1 MRSLL
6 LSLII
11 LALLFPAVH
20 GSVVQ
25 EQWYVSVNPSQVQ
38 LIVGPTN
45 SSYII
50 TLLQGAKKAVYIE
63 VYVLTYSEVA
73 KTLEDLASRGVQVY
87 LVLSANV
94 YGGVPSTEK
103 KLVQEMQASGVN
115 VTFLGGFKYVHS
127 KVFVIDNETVIL
139 GSINPTYSGLRKD
152 LGVGL
157 VIHNSTIAKAFA
169 SVILSDYYGAPVNNV
184 SLPGMVVS
192 PINSYS
198 YLKDLLSQPGTVY
211 LALEEVYQD
220 SGLVGYISSHSG
232 VVGVANRGDAIGELG
247 LKQMDN
253 VTAKVIVVGDYVYV
267 GSINLS
273 HSSVF
278 NNRELGI
285 IIKDPQLAAQLKSL
299 ISAWAGQVQ
308 GPTTVS
314 SSSGHSGLPGYV
326 IVIIVIAII
335 LLVVALLLRY

>member
-11 LALLFPAVH
+11 LASLFLAVH
-20 GSVVQ
+20 GSVVE

-63 VYVLTYSEVA
+63 VYELTYSELA

-103 KLVQEMQASGVN
+103 ELVQEMEASGVN
-115 VTFLGGFKYVHS
+115 VTFLSGFNYVHS

-152 LGVGL
+152 LGVDL
-157 VIHNSTIAKAFA
+157 VIHNSTIAEAFA
-169 SVILSDYYGAPVNNV
+169 SVILSDYYGVPVNNV
-184 SLPGMVVS
+184 SFPGMVVS

-198 YLKDLLSQPGTVY
+198 YLKDLLSQSGTVY

-220 SGLVGYISSHSG
+220 SGLVGYISSHSEI
-232 VVGVANRGDAIGELG
+232 VGVANRGDAISELG

-273 HSSVF
+273 HSSLYE
-278 NNRELGI
+278 NRELGI
-285 IIKDPQLAAQLKSL
+285 IIKDPQLAAELKSL
-299 ISAWAGQVQ
+299 IATWSGQVQ
-308 GPTTVS
+308 GPTKG
-314 SSSGHSGLPGYV
+314 SGSFGLPGYV
-326 IVIIVIAII
+326 TAVFAFALI
-335 LLVVALLLRY
+335 LLVLALLLRR